1 MWRSWSRRGL
11 LLLSGIL
18 SVFLVYVLVTRSE
31 SVTRAVNAPALSRQD
46 AGIDHFSFIQSKAGA
61 MQWQVEAERARMI
74 EAEHQALLENVDV
87 TLYGRAGWEL
97 KLRGDEGTID
107 TSTKNFTLVRRGGDI
122 PVQLQNGYTI
132 YTNHLVW
139 QDNRGEVTTDDPV
152 TLSGN
157 GMEITGRGL
166 IGNLASEEFTIV
178 DDVRVEITQ

>member
-18 SVFLVYVLVTRSE
+18 SVFLVYLLVTRSE
-31 SVTRAVNAPALSRQD
+31 SVTRSVNSPALSDQD

-61 MQWQVEAERARMI
+61 MQWQVESQRAWMI
-74 EAEHQALLENVDV
+74 ESQHQALLQNVEV
-87 TLYGRAGWEL
+87 TLYGQAGWEL
-97 KLRGDEGTID
+97 KLRGDEGTVD
-107 TSTKNFTLVRRGGDI
+107 TSTKNFTLVRRDGAI
-122 PVQLQNGYTI
+122 PVELQNGYTI

-139 QDNRGEVTTDDPV
+139 QDERGEVTTGDPV

-166 IGNLASEEFTIV
+166 IGNLASQEFTIL
-178 DDVRVEITQ
+178 DDVHVEITQ